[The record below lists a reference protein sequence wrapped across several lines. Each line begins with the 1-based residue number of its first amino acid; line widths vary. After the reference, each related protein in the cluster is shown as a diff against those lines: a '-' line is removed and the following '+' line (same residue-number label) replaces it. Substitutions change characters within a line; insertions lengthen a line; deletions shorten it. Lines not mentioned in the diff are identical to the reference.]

1 MRLRNLRYVL
11 VIGFGLVLL
20 DSPRSDAAGPIIF
33 GSCNASDCLTNS
45 AVAQRIQ
52 PTTVGT
58 DDHGDV
64 TFFASQSG
72 QLPNVMFILDN
83 STSMLEIP
91 QNVAPFPNAS
101 FVSTGVTPNGTTTA
115 GCH

>member
-83 STSMLEIP
+83 
-91 QNVAPFPNAS
+91 QAS
-101 FVSTGVTPNGTTTA
+101 PRVSTAQSTDERWTDTMTSCVTKTDGETA
-115 GCH
+115 VGQ

>member
-1 MRLRNLRYVL
+1 MRLRNLRYV
-11 VIGFGLVLL
+11 VIPFALALL
-20 DSPRSDAAGPIIF
+20 DAPGSSEAAA
-33 GSCNASDCLTNS
+33 CNASDCLTNS

-83 STSMLEIP
+83 STSMLELP
-91 QNVAPFPNAS
+91 QNVAAFPNA
-101 FVSTGVTPNGTTTA
+101 
-115 GCH
+115 